1 MGGMRMVVESIN
13 WQISANG
20 LGVVYETRDG
30 PVEALV
36 DFSFAAEPG
45 SFTTIVGPSG
55 CGKSTLL
62 RVIGG
67 LTKPSSGG
75 VQFKTDNGLSGGKN
89 LYGMMFQR
97 PVLLPWLT
105 VIDNVLLPIKVFGY
119 KVDDYRDKAVELLK
133 MVGLDDFLKKYPYEL
148 SGGMQQRVAIAR
160 SLVFDPQVLLMDEP
174 FSALDAITRE
184 QLNDQLQRLWLQTGK
199 TVIFVTHSVNE
210 AVFLG
215 TSCIVMTER
224 PGRIAKIVNID
235 VPMPRLSKQIQ
246 GDLAD
251 YILQVRRALEGGTG
265 ADDIAENK

>member
-1 MGGMRMVVESIN
+1 MKVDVEPIN
-13 WQISANG
+13 WQISAKG
-20 LGVVYETRDG
+20 LGVIYETRDG
-30 PVEALV
+30 PVEALA
-36 DFSFAAEPG
+36 DISFGAEPG

-62 RVIGG
+62 RAIGG
-67 LTKPSSGG
+67 LTKPSSGR
-75 VQFKTDNGLSGGKN
+75 VQFKTDHGSSDGKS
-89 LYGMMFQR
+89 LYGMIFQK

-119 KVDDYRDKAVELLK
+119 KIADYENQAIKLLK
-133 MVGLDDFLKKYPYEL
+133 MVGLDDFLKRYPYEL

-160 SLVFDPQVLLMDEP
+160 ALVFDPQVLLMDEP

-184 QLNDQLQRLWLQTGK
+184 QLNDQLQKLWLQTGK
-199 TVIFVTHSVNE
+199 TVLFVTHSVNE

-235 VPMPRLSKQIQ
+235 VPMPRLSKQVQ

-251 YILQVRRALEGGTG
+251 YILRVRRALEGNAGDHDAAKG
-265 ADDIAENK
+265 E

>member
-1 MGGMRMVVESIN
+1 MKMAVESIN
-13 WQISANG
+13 WQISAKA
-20 LGVVYETRDG
+20 LGVIYDTRDG
-30 PVEALV
+30 PVEALA

-62 RVIGG
+62 RAIGG
-67 LTKPSSGG
+67 LTKPSSGR
-75 VQFKTDNGLSGGKN
+75 VQFKTDNGSSGEKN
-89 LYGMMFQR
+89 LYGMIFQR

-119 KVDDYRDKAVELLK
+119 RVANYRNQAIELLK
-133 MVGLDDFLKKYPYEL
+133 MVGLDDFLKRYPYEL

-160 SLVFDPQVLLMDEP
+160 ALVFDPRVLLMDEP

-184 QLNDQLQRLWLQTGK
+184 QLNDQLQKLWLQTGK
-199 TVIFVTHSVNE
+199 TVLFVTHSVNE

-235 VPMPRLSKQIQ
+235 VPMPRQLKQVQ

-251 YILQVRRALEGGTG
+251 YILQVRRALEGDAGD
-265 ADDIAENK
+265 DDIAKGK